1 MYNRILRRPMFRR
14 GGSSYGAQGT
24 GITSGLDQPRRRY
37 DEGEFGKLR
46 ETAKTAN
53 VLPEDMHTTGFMRG
67 VATMGAYD
75 PDNPR
80 TIGQMIYD
88 ASSAKSKY
96 TDPFEAAKKARDLEL
111 ENAAITQAGD
121 IEKIEREYGFKKEI
135 ENLKNKHSTAKS
147 FMELEKAKRVGSIT
161 TDLAQKNKDLVTAE
175 TQEEKDALQI
185 EIDAL
190 TNEKSLLERER
201 KVLQNVSDDE
211 WADQRDYVEQK
222 LINQQIAEWEE
233 QVKAGKMEAADITRK
248 KKDIVANP
256 EKYIDQQLV
265 YQKTIEFLMSIP
277 MKAKGGRVG
286 LQNSYPGTVEQASMT
301 ETVDTPQGDMA
312 VSETETINQ
321 APGDRQ
327 QGAARLTFTE
337 LRARLP
343 QEITDAVVQLLAT
356 SDEALLQFAN
366 IRTQQDVDQF
376 NQTYQVDLILPQAE
390 A

>member
-1 MYNRILRRPMFRR
+1 MYNRILRRPMFKR
-14 GGSSYGAQGT
+14 GGASYEAQGT

-37 DEGEFGKLR
+37 EGGEFGELI

-53 VLPEDMHTTGFMRG
+53 VLPGDMHNRGFMRG
-67 VATMGAYD
+67 VATMGAFD
-75 PDNPR
+75 PKNPR

-88 ASSAKSKY
+88 ASTAKNKY
-96 TDPFEAAKKARDLEL
+96 TDPFEAAKKDRELEL
-111 ENAAITQAGD
+111 ENAPITQAGE
-121 IEKIEREYGFKKEI
+121 IAKIETEYGFKKEI

-147 FMELEKAKRVGSIT
+147 FMELEKAKRVGVIT
-161 TDLAQKNKDLVTAE
+161 TDLAQKNKDLITAE

-222 LINQQIAEWEE
+222 LIDQQIAEWEE
-233 QVKAGKMEAADITRK
+233 QVKAGKMEAADINRK
-248 KKDIVANP
+248 KKDILANP

-312 VSETETINQ
+312 VSATDTINQ
-321 APGDRQ
+321 PPGSDQ
-327 QGAARLTFTE
+327 QGPARLTFTE

-343 QEITDAVVQLLAT
+343 QEITDSVVQLLAT

>member
-1 MYNRILRRPMFRR
+1 
-14 GGSSYGAQGT
+14 
-24 GITSGLDQPRRRY
+24 
-37 DEGEFGKLR
+37 
-46 ETAKTAN
+46 
-53 VLPEDMHTTGFMRG
+53 
-67 VATMGAYD
+67 
-75 PDNPR
+75 
-80 TIGQMIYD
+80 GQMIYD

-327 QGAARLTFTE
+327 QG
-337 LRARLP
+337 
-343 QEITDAVVQLLAT
+343 
-356 SDEALLQFAN
+356 
-366 IRTQQDVDQF
+366 
-376 NQTYQVDLILPQAE
+376 
-390 A
+390 